1 MSLQDFRR
9 QTEEIRLEKPPKIE
23 NDESSQNLVTF
34 LVNNVKQIFT
44 DAEEPIILLEPDLNT
59 ESKNTIEISTTDIK
73 STTALDETVSIP
85 TKQNMSEMMTVDE
98 SNTSKANVKVITVEV
113 SKNDTKVENLLA
125 KGYDSFHKTYIQ
137 DSKHEMK
144 KKQPFNSTVIKMSFT
159 ENEINLSK
167 RSCIS
172 CNNIVS
178 MGCSEPKNKLIPSVI
193 CKNNEDMCYSQ
204 HTPFGI
210 VNRGCFNIH
219 RNLTTYV
226 CSCNL
231 CNYISISEMP
241 HIFSMKRDWIEN
253 VIELSRTK
261 SFRSS
266 IFKDMSCLR
275 CEVNAT
281 LTTDLIYKTN
291 CLEGHISS
299 LPIQECGENEICGI
313 KAIRSEGYIWRGCL
327 ASPLYNHWWMFCDS
341 DLCNHDSLVSIFE
354 ESL

>member
-1 MSLQDFRR
+1 MSF
-9 QTEEIRLEKPPKIE
+9 IE
-23 NDESSQNLVTF
+23 ND
-34 LVNNVKQIFT
+34 I
-44 DAEEPIILLEPDLNT
+44 
-59 ESKNTIEISTTDIK
+59 
-73 STTALDETVSIP
+73 SIP
-85 TKQNMSEMMTVDE
+85 
-98 SNTSKANVKVITVEV
+98 
-113 SKNDTKVENLLA
+113 
-125 KGYDSFHKTYIQ
+125 
-137 DSKHEMK
+137 
-144 KKQPFNSTVIKMSFT
+144 
-159 ENEINLSK
+159 K

-172 CNNIVS
+172 CNNIIS
-178 MGCSEPKNKLIPSVI
+178 MGCSDPKNKLIPSII

-210 VNRGCFNIH
+210 VNRGCFNIY

-261 SFRSS
+261 SFRNS

-275 CEVNAT
+275 CEVN
-281 LTTDLIYKTN
+281 TTKTVMAEDVSANTN
-291 CLEGHISS
+291 CLEGHISA
-299 LPIQECGENEICGI
+299 LPIQECAENEICGV
-313 KAIRSEGYIWRGCL
+313 KAIRSEGYVWRGCL
-327 ASPLYNHWWMFCDS
+327 ANPLYNYWWRFCDS